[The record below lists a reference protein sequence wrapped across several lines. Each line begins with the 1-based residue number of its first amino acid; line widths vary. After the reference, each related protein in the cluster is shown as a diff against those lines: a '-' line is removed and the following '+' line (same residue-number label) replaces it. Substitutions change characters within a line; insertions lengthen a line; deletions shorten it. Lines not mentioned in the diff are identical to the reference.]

1 MALRSRVMS
10 IRVPV
15 AIAKAIEE
23 LAAKEGVSLSQMG
36 ARLIEEALVARAGK
50 QVDFQARLEAQAQRA
65 LARAADR
72 LAYLASVAAL
82 EASAHRLMHA
92 KVLARE
98 MGPEAVKRLSRE
110 ARAEAARRLKAPDEL
125 LREVLRALEEKG
137 KAS

>member
-1 MALRSRVMS
+1 MS

-23 LAAKEGVSLSQMG
+23 LAQKEGTSLSQMG

-65 LARAADR
+65 LAKAADR

-82 EASAHRLMHA
+82 EATAHRLMHA
-92 KVLARE
+92 KILARTIGAE
-98 MGPEAVKRLSRE
+98 EVKRLSHQ
-110 ARAEAARRLKAPDEL
+110 ARAEAARRLKMPDEV
-125 LREVLRALEEKG
+125 LREALRALEAKKE
-137 KAS
+137 